1 MEGDLTSAAL
11 GVVGASLVV
20 VNQQGV
26 DEDAGVLGWN
36 TWRKTEEDPGSAS
49 TCSRENDS
57 SSSGLGLTVE
67 QVGEDDVEVLV
78 AGQAADQ
85 LSGRRPRQAEDRRG
99 QVGQTR
105 LEQEQ
110 RNPLRDQLQSGQVV
124 GLLGRDLVEDR
135 R

>member
-1 MEGDLTSAAL
+1 MEGDLASAAL

-36 TWRKTEEDPGSAS
+36 TWRETVEDPGSAS
-49 TCSRENDS
+49 TCCRETES

-85 LSGRRPRQAEDRRG
+85 LGGRRPRQAEDRG
-99 QVGQTR
+99 DQVGQTR

>member
-1 MEGDLTSAAL
+1 MEGDLAGAAL

-20 VNQQGV
+20 VDQQGV

-36 TWRKTEEDPGSAS
+36 TWRKMVENPGSTL
-49 TCSRENDS
+49 TCSRLTDS
-57 SSSGLGLTVE
+57 SSSGLHLTVE

-85 LSGRRPRQAEDRRG
+85 LCGRRSRQAEDWG
-99 QVGQTR
+99 DQVGQTG

-110 RNPLRDQLQSGQVV
+110 GNPLRDQLQSGQVV